1 MGYNFLQV
9 LSLSH
14 VEPASCLPQ
23 VLVLQPVHLQ
33 NRVFVGIFYFR
44 DSSDSD
50 KIFFMGGVHVS
61 VIKSTPYLRLPLC
74 HGSTTVLP
82 W

>member
-1 MGYNFLQV
+1 MEYNFLQV

-14 VEPASCLPQ
+14 VDPANCLPL

-33 NRVFVGIFYFR
+33 NNRVFVGISDFI

-61 VIKSTPYLRLPLC
+61 VIKSTSQC
-74 HGSTTVLP
+74 
-82 W
+82 

>member
-1 MGYNFLQV
+1 MEYNFLQA

-14 VEPASCLPQ
+14 VDPANCLPQ

-33 NRVFVGIFYFR
+33 NRAFVGISHFI
-44 DSSDSD
+44 DNSDSD

-61 VIKSTPYLRLPLC
+61 VIKSTSQC
-74 HGSTTVLP
+74 
-82 W
+82 